1 MNYVDV
7 IEKNKCTGCMACK
20 NACPVGAIKIERDSN
35 GFQYPKINQ
44 AKCIH
49 CNLCKKV
56 CPVITS
62 LKEQNNI
69 TKTYACKNKD
79 TNIRMQS
86 SSGGIFTLVA
96 EYILNQNGV
105 VFGAKFNKR
114 FEVVHDYVTK
124 KEELSV
130 FRGSKYLQSK
140 IGESYKKVKR
150 FLEEGK
156 KVLFT
161 GTPCQVEGLLT
172 YLGKD
177 YGNLYTQDIICHG
190 VPSPKVWKQYL
201 KYKEENQ
208 RLREINFRKKDILG
222 WNNYQ
227 VNYKYDNSEESIHHE
242 EDVYMK
248 LFLQNL
254 ILRES
259 CYSCNFKKIN
269 RKSDITLADFWGIN
283 EVIPE
288 FNDEKG
294 VSALIVHSQ
303 KGKEIFENIKAN
315 VSLREVG
322 IEDIKKYNPC
332 ICSSADYNEKRKQ
345 FFKVLNREGL
355 KNAIE
360 KFCKI

>member
-1 MNYVDV
+1 MNFVDV

-20 NACPVGAIKIERDSN
+20 NVCPVNAIKIERDSN

-44 AKCIH
+44 AKCVH
-49 CNLCKKV
+49 CNLCKRV
-56 CPVITS
+56 CPVNTP
-62 LKEQNNI
+62 LKEQDHI
-69 TKTYACKNKD
+69 TKAYACKNKD

-86 SSGGIFTLVA
+86 SSGGLFTLVA

-105 VFGAKFNKR
+105 VFGAKFNKK
-114 FEVVHDYVTK
+114 FEVVHDYILK
-124 KEELSV
+124 KEELFI

-140 IGESYKKVKR
+140 IGDNYKKAKQ
-150 FLEEGK
+150 FLEEGR

-177 YGNLYTQDIICHG
+177 YDNLYTQDIICHG
-190 VPSPKVWKQYL
+190 VPSPKVWKKYL
-201 KYKEENQ
+201 EYKEKNKK
-208 RLREINFRKKDILG
+208 LKGINFRKKDILG

-227 VNYKYDNSEESIHHE
+227 VSYKYDSSEENVHHE
-242 EDVYMK
+242 EDIYMK
-248 LFLQNL
+248 LFLKNF

-259 CYSCNFKKIN
+259 CYSCNFKKVN

-294 VSALIVHSQ
+294 VSALIIHSK
-303 KGKEIFENIKAN
+303 KGKEIFDSIKDSI
-315 VSLREVG
+315 VFREVSV
-322 IEDIKKYNPC
+322 EDIKKYNPC
-332 ICSSADYNEKRKQ
+332 VCKSAYYNNNRNQ
-345 FFKVLNREGL
+345 FFKVFRQEGL
-355 KNAIE
+355 KKAIE
-360 KFCKI
+360 KFL